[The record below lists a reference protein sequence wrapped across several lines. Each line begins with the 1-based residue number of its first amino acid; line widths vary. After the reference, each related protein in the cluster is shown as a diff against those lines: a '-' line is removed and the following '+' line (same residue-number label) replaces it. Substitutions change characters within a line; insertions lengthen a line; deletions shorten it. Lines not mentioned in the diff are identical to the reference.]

1 MTFGP
6 SCAAV
11 FGPASLFRWQSSP
24 RFTIVAIFIT
34 AAAVVVGAGIVLA
47 KAGDQIAERTGLGG
61 LFVGMILLAGA
72 TSLPEVAVDISASLA
87 GAPDIAVGDLFG
99 SSMANMAI
107 LAVIDLIH
115 RGRVWPSIGI
125 AHARL
130 AAIAISLTAIA
141 VLGIAAPTG
150 IAIGWIGIDTIIIVF
165 GYIAG
170 ALWIRRSPMRAWT
183 RAGDAGEILAPT
195 GWGKDKAQRPI
206 RAEVARF
213 AAASAVVLVAAPG
226 LALSGQ
232 AIAAQTGVGET
243 FEGALLVA
251 IATSLPE
258 LVASLTAVRIGA
270 YDLAVGNLFGSNAF
284 NMVAL
289 LAADAAYVKGPI
301 LAAVDPAQ
309 VIAGIGAILLM
320 ALALPAVVHG
330 EKTRVSRMEPDALLV
345 LIVWAVMLVLVF
357 VSTTG

>member
-1 MTFGP
+1 MSELPLF
-6 SCAAV
+6 AA
-11 FGPASLFRWQSSP
+11 
-24 RFTIVAIFIT
+24 IAIFVA

-61 LFVGMILLAGA
+61 LFVGMLLLAGA
-72 TSLPEVAVDISASLA
+72 TSLPEVATDISASLA

-107 LAVIDLIH
+107 LAIVDLVH
-115 RGRVWPSIGI
+115 RGRVWPSIGLG
-125 AHARL
+125 HARL
-130 AAIAISLTAIA
+130 ATIAISLTAIA
-141 VLGIAAPTG
+141 VLGIVAPTG
-150 IAIGWIGIDTIIIVF
+150 IAIGWIGIEPIIIVV

-170 ALWIRRSPMRAWT
+170 ARWIRRSPLRAWQ
-183 RAGDAGEILAPT
+183 RVGEPSEIIGPT
-195 GWGKDKAQRPI
+195 GWGDEGERRPI

-213 AAASAVVLVAAPG
+213 AAASGVVLVAAPL

-232 AIAAQTGVGET
+232 AIAQQSGIGET
-243 FEGALLVA
+243 FVGALLVA

-270 YDLAVGNLFGSNAF
+270 FDLAVGNLFGSNAF

-289 LAADAAYVKGPI
+289 LAADAAFLSGPI

-309 VIAGIGAILLM
+309 VVAGVGAILLM
-320 ALALPAVVHG
+320 ALALAAVVHG
-330 EKTRVSRMEPDALLV
+330 ERTRVSQFEPDAV
-345 LIVWAVMLVLVF
+345 LVLVGWGVLITLVF
-357 VSTTG
+357 ATTAGG

>member
-1 MTFGP
+1 MADLP
-6 SCAAV
+6 MLAIIAV
-11 FGPASLFRWQSSP
+11 F
-24 RFTIVAIFIT
+24 VA
-34 AAAVVVGAGIVLA
+34 AAAVVVAAGIVLA

-72 TSLPEVAVDISASLA
+72 TSLPEVATDISASLA
-87 GAPDIAVGDLFG
+87 DAPDIAVGDLFG

-107 LAVIDLIH
+107 LAIIDLIH

-125 AHARL
+125 GHARL
-130 AAIAISLTAIA
+130 ATIALSLTAIA
-141 VLGIAAPTG
+141 VIGIAAPTG
-150 IAIGWIGIDTIIIVF
+150 IAIGWIGIDSFIIVF

-183 RAGDAGEILAPT
+183 RAGDPSEILAPT
-195 GWGKDKAQRPI
+195 GWGKEEAQRPI
-206 RAEVARF
+206 RSEVLRF
-213 AAASAVVLVAAPG
+213 AAASGVVLVAAPA

-243 FEGALLVA
+243 FVGALLVA

-289 LAADAAYVKGPI
+289 FAADAAYVKGPI
-301 LAAVDPAQ
+301 LAAVDPGQ
-309 VIAGIGAILLM
+309 IVAGVGAILLM
-320 ALALPAVVHG
+320 ALALAAVVHG
-330 EKTRVSRMEPDALLV
+330 EKTRVARFEPDAFLV
-345 LIVWAVMLVLVF
+345 LIVWVLLLVLVF
-357 VSTTG
+357 VSTAA